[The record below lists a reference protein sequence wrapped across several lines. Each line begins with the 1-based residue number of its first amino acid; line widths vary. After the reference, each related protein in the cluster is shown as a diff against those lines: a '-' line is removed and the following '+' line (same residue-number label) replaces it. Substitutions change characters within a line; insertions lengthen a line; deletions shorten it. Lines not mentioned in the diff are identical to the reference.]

1 MVETYT
7 ISTQVYYDEIN
18 KCYTRIFTID
28 RKPNPPL
35 SQIIRTLRAPKL
47 SPFKE
52 NTPCCNTTSKCTL
65 ALSNPTTQALL
76 EMHEQ
81 STLLNF
87 LLSNGYTIETE
98 LTKLLM
104 KNPIKADPQ
113 SQLLFVISIT
123 S

>member
-7 ISTQVYYDEIN
+7 ISTQVYYEEIK

-28 RKPNPPL
+28 RQPSAPL
-35 SQIIRTLRAPKL
+35 SQITRTLRAPKL

-52 NTPCCNTTSKCTL
+52 HTPCCSSANTCTL
-65 ALSNPTTQALL
+65 ALRNPTTQALL

-81 STLLNF
+81 PILLNF

-98 LTKLLM
+98 LTKLFM
-104 KNPIKADPQ
+104 KNPIKADAQ
-113 SQLLFVISIT
+113 RQLLFVVSKT
-123 S
+123 N